1 MNGGVL
7 SIFLGKPNRSYLQSV
22 IYQHLGASNRNV
34 IVGPKFGVDNA
45 VVRIAK
51 QKVMV
56 ATADPLS
63 YIPALGAR
71 DSAWLSVN
79 LIASDLT
86 TSGLQPQ
93 YGVFDF
99 NLPPRM
105 TNTQFTNYWL
115 SFHTE
120 CRKLGIA
127 IVGGHTGRY
136 QGCDYT
142 IIGGGIMYAIGDED
156 RYLTS
161 SMGNVGDEII
171 LTKGAAI
178 ETTAVLARSF
188 PKTVKRML
196 GSKLFNRARSY
207 LSKVSTVNDSLT
219 AASVGV
225 HQNGVTAMHDA
236 TEGGVVAAV
245 LELTTASRVGADL
258 DLESIRISE
267 ETEGICRLFHIDPLT
282 SLSEGSLIITCKPNR
297 TNRLLARLKSSGIDS
312 DVIGRLTKSRLVYAR
327 GEKSIRRLSYPK
339 FDPYWRAYWKARS
352 RRWQ

>member
-1 MNGGVL
+1 MFI
-7 SIFLGKPNRSYLQSV
+7 SLGKPNRSYLQNV
-22 IYQHLGASNRNV
+22 IYQRLGAGRRNV
-34 IVGPKFGVDNA
+34 VVGPRFGVDNA
-45 VVRIAK
+45 VIRIATG
-51 QKVMV
+51 KVMI

-63 YIPALGAR
+63 YIPVLGAR

-105 TNTQFTNYWL
+105 TGRQFRNYWV
-115 SFHTE
+115 SFHNE
-120 CRKLGIA
+120 CRRLGIA

-142 IIGGGIMYAIGDED
+142 IIGGGVMYAIGDEG

-161 SMGNVGDEII
+161 GMGKAGDEII

-178 ETTAVLARSF
+178 ETTAVLTRSF
-188 PKTVKRML
+188 PKSVKKVL
-196 GSKLFNRARSY
+196 GPKLFARARSY
-207 LSKVSTVNDSLT
+207 LGKVSTVNDALT

-225 HQNGVTAMHDA
+225 HERGVTAMHDA

-245 LELTTASRVGADL
+245 LELASASRVGAEL
-258 DLESIRISE
+258 DLEAIRISE
-267 ETEGICRLFHIDPLT
+267 ETRGICRLFHIDPLT
-282 SLSEGSLIITCKPNR
+282 SLSEGSLVMTCKPDK
-297 TNRLLARLKSSGIDS
+297 TNRVLARLKSARIDAN
-312 DVIGRLTKSRLVYAR
+312 VIGRLTKSRTVYGR
-327 GEKSIRRLSYPK
+327 SEKSTRRLIYPNA
-339 FDPYWRAYWKARS
+339 DPYWKAYWKGRS
-352 RRWQ
+352 RHWN

>member
-1 MNGGVL
+1 
-7 SIFLGKPNRSYLQSV
+7 
-22 IYQHLGASNRNV
+22 NV
-34 IVGPKFGVDNA
+34 IVGPKFGMDNA

-86 TSGLQPQ
+86 TSGFQPQ

-99 NLPPRM
+99 NLPPKM
-105 TNTQFTNYWL
+105 TNTQFTNYWV
-115 SFHTE
+115 SFHDE

-127 IVGGHTGRY
+127 IIGGHTGRY

-142 IIGGGIMYAIGDED
+142 IIGGGIMYAI
-156 RYLTS
+156 
-161 SMGNVGDEII
+161 GNVGDEII

-207 LSKVSTVNDSLT
+207 LSKVS
-219 AASVGV
+219 
-225 HQNGVTAMHDA
+225 
-236 TEGGVVAAV
+236 
-245 LELTTASRVGADL
+245 
-258 DLESIRISE
+258 
-267 ETEGICRLFHIDPLT
+267 
-282 SLSEGSLIITCKPNR
+282 
-297 TNRLLARLKSSGIDS
+297 
-312 DVIGRLTKSRLVYAR
+312 
-327 GEKSIRRLSYPK
+327 
-339 FDPYWRAYWKARS
+339 
-352 RRWQ
+352 